1 MKLNAEDLATQA
13 DKRESF
19 YLLRKENEAMKKN
32 RINFWTNI
40 LTFINF
46 IFVIFTGVLLRE
58 FPAELSGTT
67 LLGAVRKDWVDLHW
81 MLSLLLLL
89 FIFAHLV
96 IHWGWAK
103 GSFKKYL
110 RVGPRAL
117 AITATLI
124 ILLAAIGAPV
134 YLTKDMPNR
143 KDVQASYSKEG
154 LGPSEAVVTYNQS
167 TELDGASL
175 AVMKDD
181 I

>member
-1 MKLNAEDLATQA
+1 LNAEDFSAQA
-13 DKRESF
+13 DKGESF
-19 YLLRKENEAMKKN
+19 PLPRKENKAMK
-32 RINFWTNI
+32 RSTINFWTNI
-40 LTFINF
+40 VTFINF

-81 MLSLLLLL
+81 TLSLLLLL
-89 FIFAHLV
+89 FIFAHLLL
-96 IHWGWAK
+96 HWGWAK
-103 GSFKKYL
+103 GSFKRYL

-134 YLTKDMPNR
+134 YLTKNLPNR

-154 LGPSEAVVTYNQS
+154 LGPSEAAAKYNQS
-167 TELDGASL
+167 VHPDAASPGS
-175 AVMKDD
+175 DEG
-181 I
+181 

>member
-1 MKLNAEDLATQA
+1 
-13 DKRESF
+13 
-19 YLLRKENEAMKKN
+19 MKKN

-96 IHWGWAK
+96 LHWGWAK

-124 ILLAAIGAPV
+124 TLLAAIGAPV
-134 YLTKDMPNR
+134 YLTKDLPNR
-143 KDVQASYSKEG
+143 KDVQAAYSKADHVR
-154 LGPSEAVVTYNQS
+154 SEATVKYNQS
-167 TELDGASL
+167 SEPDGGSL
-175 AVMKDD
+175 GSNKG
-181 I
+181 

>member
-1 MKLNAEDLATQA
+1 
-13 DKRESF
+13 
-19 YLLRKENEAMKKN
+19 MKKN
-32 RINFWTNI
+32 TTNFWMNI

-46 IFVIFTGVLLRE
+46 IFVIFTGILLRE

-81 MLSLLLLL
+81 MLSLLLLF

-96 IHWGWAK
+96 LHWGWAK

-124 ILLAAIGAPV
+124 VLLAAIGAPV
-134 YLTKDMPNR
+134 YLTKDLPNR
-143 KDVQASYSKEG
+143 KDVQATYSKADLVRSEAIVKYNKSIEPN
-154 LGPSEAVVTYNQS
+154 GPSLGS
-167 TELDGASL
+167 DKG
-175 AVMKDD
+175 
-181 I
+181 

>member
-1 MKLNAEDLATQA
+1 LNAEDLFTLA
-13 DKRESF
+13 DKGESF
-19 YLLRKENEAMKKN
+19 YLPRKENEVMKKN
-32 RINFWTNI
+32 TINFWTNI

-46 IFVIFTGVLLRE
+46 VLVIFTGILLRE

-81 MLSLLLLL
+81 MLSLLLLF

-96 IHWGWAK
+96 LHWGWAK

-124 ILLAAIGAPV
+124 MLLAAIGAPV
-134 YLTKDMPNR
+134 YLTKNLPNR
-143 KDVQASYSKEG
+143 KDVQATYSKAD
-154 LGPSEAVVTYNQS
+154 LVRSEAAVKYNQS
-167 TELDGASL
+167 VEPNGAFLSSD
-175 AVMKDD
+175 KG
-181 I
+181 

>member
-1 MKLNAEDLATQA
+1 
-13 DKRESF
+13 
-19 YLLRKENEAMKKN
+19 MKKN
-32 RINFWTNI
+32 TINFWTNI

-46 IFVIFTGVLLRE
+46 IFVIFTGILLRE

-67 LLGAVRKDWVDLHW
+67 LLGAVRKDWTDLHW

-96 IHWGWAK
+96 LHWGWAK

-124 ILLAAIGAPV
+124 ILLAAIVAPV
-134 YLTKDMPNR
+134 YLTKDLPNR
-143 KDVQASYSKEG
+143 KDVQATY
-154 LGPSEAVVTYNQS
+154 SEAGPVRSEDTVKYGQPV
-167 TELDGASL
+167 EPDGAFLGSD
-175 AVMKDD
+175 KG
-181 I
+181 

>member
-1 MKLNAEDLATQA
+1 
-13 DKRESF
+13 
-19 YLLRKENEAMKKN
+19 MKKN

-96 IHWGWAK
+96 LHWGWAK

-124 ILLAAIGAPV
+124 TLLAAIGAPV
-134 YLTKDMPNR
+134 YLTKDLPNR
-143 KDVQASYSKEG
+143 KDVQATYSKAD
-154 LGPSEAVVTYNQS
+154 LVRAEAIVKYNQS
-167 TELDGASL
+167 VDPDGASL
-175 AVMKDD
+175 GSDRG
-181 I
+181 